1 MPAHIGLIGGIGPAA
16 TDYYYRAII
25 AAHAAAGL
33 ELELTIAHA
42 DTPTLLGNLK
52 NDDRKSQVAIYRKLT
67 DRLKAAGADFVA
79 ITSIAGHFCI
89 EEFKDM
95 SPLPVIDLIEAVR
108 EEVERRRFRRL
119 GILGTEAVMTSA
131 FYGGLGKIEVLTP
144 SPALLAEV
152 HTAYVAMAS
161 SGLVTAPQRETL
173 NAACTEL
180 IEDFGVDAVLLGG
193 TDLALV
199 YDEATSV
206 FPVIDCAA
214 IHSRKVFAEASQQ
227 P

>member
-16 TDYYYRAII
+16 TDYYYQTII
-25 AAHAAAGL
+25 AAYAEAGL

-79 ITSIAGHFCI
+79 VTSIAGHFCI
-89 EEFKDM
+89 EEFKNM

-108 EEVERRRFRRL
+108 EEVERRGVKRL
-119 GILGTEAVMTSA
+119 GILGTEAVMKSA

-161 SGLVTAPQRETL
+161 SGSVTAPQCETL

-180 IEDFGVDAVLLGG
+180 IEDFGVDSVLLGG

-214 IHSRKVFAEASQQ
+214 IHALKIVSASS
-227 P
+227 

>member
-33 ELELTIAHA
+33 KLELTIAHA

-79 ITSIAGHFCI
+79 VTSIAGHFCI

-108 EEVERRRFRRL
+108 EEVERRRFTRL
-119 GILGTEAVMTSA
+119 GILGTEAVMKSA

-144 SPALLAEV
+144 SPALVTEV

-161 SGLVTAPQRETL
+161 SGLVTAPQCETL

-214 IHSRKVFAEASQQ
+214 IHSRKVVAEASQQ

>member
-1 MPAHIGLIGGIGPAA
+1 M
-16 TDYYYRAII
+16 
-25 AAHAAAGL
+25 
-33 ELELTIAHA
+33 
-42 DTPTLLGNLK
+42 K
-52 NDDRKSQVAIYRKLT
+52 
-67 DRLKAAGADFVA
+67 
-79 ITSIAGHFCI
+79 
-89 EEFKDM
+89 
-95 SPLPVIDLIEAVR
+95 
-108 EEVERRRFRRL
+108 
-119 GILGTEAVMTSA
+119 SA
-131 FYGGLGKIEVLTP
+131 FYGGLGKIKVLTP
-144 SPALLAEV
+144 SPALLADV

-180 IEDFGVDAVLLGG
+180 IEDFGVDSVLLGG

-214 IHSRKVFAEASQQ
+214 IHSRKVVAVSGQQ

>member
-33 ELELTIAHA
+33 KLELTIAHA

-79 ITSIAGHFCI
+79 VTSIAGHFCI

-108 EEVERRRFRRL
+108 EEVERRGVKRL
-119 GILGTEAVMTSA
+119 GILGTEAVMKSA

-180 IEDFGVDAVLLGG
+180 IEDFGVNAVLLGG

-199 YDEATSV
+199 YDEETSL
-206 FPVIDCAA
+206 FPIVDCAA
-214 IHSRKVFAEASQQ
+214 IHSLKIVSASS
-227 P
+227 

>member
-16 TDYYYRAII
+16 TDYYYRTII
-25 AAHAAAGL
+25 AAYAEAGL

-79 ITSIAGHFCI
+79 VTSIAGHFCI

-108 EEVERRRFRRL
+108 EEVERRGVKRL
-119 GILGTEAVMTSA
+119 GILGTEAVMKSA

-180 IEDFGVDAVLLGG
+180 IEDFGVDSVLLGG

-214 IHSRKVFAEASQQ
+214 IHALKIVSASS
-227 P
+227 

>member
-1 MPAHIGLIGGIGPAA
+1 M
-16 TDYYYRAII
+16 
-25 AAHAAAGL
+25 
-33 ELELTIAHA
+33 
-42 DTPTLLGNLK
+42 K
-52 NDDRKSQVAIYRKLT
+52 
-67 DRLKAAGADFVA
+67 
-79 ITSIAGHFCI
+79 
-89 EEFKDM
+89 
-95 SPLPVIDLIEAVR
+95 
-108 EEVERRRFRRL
+108 
-119 GILGTEAVMTSA
+119 SA

-180 IEDFGVDAVLLGG
+180 IEDFGVDSVLLGG

-214 IHSRKVFAEASQQ
+214 IHALKIVSASSQHGYSEYCLWTAAADIALLYERLPLRELSLECLMPNTCQRPESDWGVFYNGFKLINSLCIPCRVKGKFWSRLAAMGSAANEVG
-227 P
+227 

>member
-16 TDYYYRAII
+16 TDYYYRTII
-25 AAHAAAGL
+25 AAYAEAGL

-42 DTPTLLGNLK
+42 DAPTLLGNLK

-67 DRLKAAGADFVA
+67 HRLKAAGADFVA
-79 ITSIAGHFCI
+79 VTSIAGHFCI

-108 EEVERRRFRRL
+108 EEVERRGVKRL
-119 GILGTEAVMTSA
+119 GILGTEAVMKSA

-180 IEDFGVDAVLLGG
+180 IEDFGVDSVLLGG

-214 IHSRKVFAEASQQ
+214 IHALKIVSASS
-227 P
+227 